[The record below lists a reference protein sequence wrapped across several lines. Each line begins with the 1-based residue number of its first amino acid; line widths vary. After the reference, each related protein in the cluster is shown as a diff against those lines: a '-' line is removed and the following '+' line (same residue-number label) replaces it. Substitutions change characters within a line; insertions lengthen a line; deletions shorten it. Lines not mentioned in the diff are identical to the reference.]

1 MTPEDRRDA
10 DRDDD
15 PAAAARVCA
24 EPVSAGEGSV
34 ESVGL
39 DVTHDSDALLIVTLR
54 FPNGGRSRIP
64 LAGPTVARVLER
76 LGLADVGELV
86 GRPFSALAPALPV
99 NAGD

>member
-24 EPVSAGEGSV
+24 EPVSAGEGIV

-39 DVTHDSDALLIVTLR
+39 DVAHDSDALLIVTLR
-54 FPNGGRSRIP
+54 FPNGGGRIP
-64 LAGPTVARVLER
+64 LAGPAVARVLER

-86 GRPFSALAPALPV
+86 GRPFSVAPALPV